1 MKELTESIKEL
12 AERHLKDDSF
22 FIVDVISKGV
32 TGKTKILVLL
42 DGDKGVNIDDCA
54 LLSRQLAED
63 IELEDL
69 IDVAYILE
77 VSSPGLDHPLSSIR
91 QYRKNVGRR
100 LKVKLTSG
108 SMLEGALN
116 AVTEEAIILAAERKE
131 NKKTLIE
138 EKEINLSEIE
148 KANVLVSFK

>member
-42 DGDKGVNIDDCA
+42 DGDQGINIDDCA

-63 IELEDL
+63 IELEEL

-108 SMLEGALN
+108 SMLEGTLN

-131 NKKTLIE
+131 NKKTSIE
-138 EKEINLSEIE
+138 ETQINFSEIE

>member
-77 VSSPGLDHPLSSIR
+77 VSSPGLDHPLSSTR
-91 QYRKNVGRR
+91 QYLKNVGRR

-108 SMLEGALN
+108 SMLEGALK
-116 AVTEEAIILAAERKE
+116 AVTEEAIVLAAERKE
-131 NKKTLIE
+131 NKKLLIE
-138 EKEINLSEIE
+138 EKQINFSEIE

>member
-1 MKELTESIKEL
+1 MKELTEPIKEL

-91 QYRKNVGRR
+91 QYLKNVGRR

-108 SMLEGALN
+108 LMLEGALK
-116 AVTEEAIILAAERKE
+116 AVTEEAIVLAAERKE
-131 NKKTLIE
+131 NKKLLIE
-138 EKEINLSEIE
+138 EKQINFSEIE